1 MKKGRKRRGNYSNSR
16 RIHGRTDRF
25 AQILADPKARFK
37 AGTAATTEKNN
48 LKTYIKKPYD
58 NAARIAA
65 TVREASVTSGVFAK
79 VIDYYQSILTYNY
92 TIYPVLGNKTY
103 QLDTSGMQ
111 DAYTDIAYEL
121 RKYNIKYY
129 APYIL
134 KEILIDGVVFLYE
147 VQDSTGSIEYL
158 KMPIDWCKISG
169 QENGVYRY
177 MLDMSKVKSDVVDY
191 LPEEI
196 QTAYDSYQNKSGT
209 DDTDKWYDKKW
220 YFIENGVAFTFD
232 INTLVNDG
240 LAVSP
245 MVGMIIDNLSLQQ
258 AKDNVDV
265 KDSLDTVRLIH
276 SKIPL
281 DKDGVPQID
290 LETAKIFDNA
300 IRTRMPEGVVTVTT
314 PTALDNVP
322 LTGSGNAGAYDTVGK
337 SIEQLFYDLGTSS
350 SLFGGS
356 TTSSNIVKESIKKDA
371 YYLYAN
377 FLPLLENYYNSK
389 IALVKTSTDN
399 EWSIKFIRQSNF
411 TLDDDTK
418 RLKEQLSFGGSRLD
432 YMAACGFLPE
442 EIVPKL
448 EFEQRVM
455 NIDSIMVVKPT
466 SNTIS
471 GKQAASDS
479 QAGRPTESNP
489 SDDTERI
496 NDSQ

>member
-1 MKKGRKRRGNYSNSR
+1 M
-16 RIHGRTDRF
+16 HGRTDRF
-25 AQILADPKARFK
+25 AQILSDPKARFK
-37 AGTAATTEKNN
+37 AGTTATTGKSN
-48 LKTYIKKPYD
+48 LKTYLKKPYD

-65 TVREASVTSGVFAK
+65 TVRESSFTSGVVSRVF
-79 VIDYYQSILTYNY
+79 DYYQSILTFNY
-92 TIYPVLGNKTY
+92 TIYPILGNKQYRLETN
-103 QLDTSGMQ
+103 GMQ

-121 RKYNIKYY
+121 RRYNIRYY

-134 KEILIDGVVFLYE
+134 KEIMIDGVVFLFE
-147 VQDSTGSIEYL
+147 VLDSTGNIAYL
-158 KMPIDWCKISG
+158 KMPIDWCKIRS
-169 QENGVYRY
+169 QEDGVYKY

-191 LPEEI
+191 LPDEI
-196 QTAYDSYQNKSGT
+196 QQAYTTYKSGSGT
-209 DDTDKWYDKKW
+209 DDTAKWYDKKW
-220 YFIENGVAFTFD
+220 YFVENGVAFTFD

-245 MVGMIIDNLSLQQ
+245 LIGMVIDNLSLQQ

-265 KDSLDTVRLIH
+265 KDSLDTTRLIH

-281 DKDGVPQID
+281 DSNGVPQMD
-290 LETAKIFDNA
+290 LETAKIFDTA
-300 IRTRMPEGVVTVTT
+300 IRNRMPDGVVTVTT
-314 PTALDNVP
+314 PTSLDNVP

-337 SIEQLFYDLGTSS
+337 SMEQLFYDLGVSS

-356 TTSSNIVKESIKKDA
+356 TTSSNIVKESVKKDA

-389 IALVKTSTDN
+389 IALVKTNSDA
-399 EWSIKFIRQSNF
+399 EWSMKFIRQSNF
-411 TLDDDTK
+411 TLDEDIK
-418 RLKEQLSFGGSRLD
+418 QLKEQLSFGGSRLD

-442 EIVPKL
+442 EIIPKL

-455 NIDSIMVVKPT
+455 DIDSIMVVKPT

-471 GKQAASDS
+471 GKQATDPTGASKV
-479 QAGRPTESNP
+479 GRPTESNP
-489 SDDTERI
+489 TDDTERI